1 MSSKSSSRQP
11 QSKFQPK
18 APLELRIRAKNY
30 TITIRRG
37 ATLDCSWDSARTMAH
52 GPGSRPQSSKSSS
65 FLSSRGGRGG
75 WSSKSSRGGLFG
87 GDGTAGGVTGAAG
100 TGLMRPDATFAG
112 DGSTTTHSS

>member
-1 MSSKSSSRQP
+1 MRN
-11 QSKFQPK
+11 
-18 APLELRIRAKNY
+18 RRTY

-37 ATLDCSWDSARTMAH
+37 ATLDCSWDSARAMAH

-65 FLSSRGGRGG
+65 VVVSSPGGRGG

-100 TGLMRPDATFAG
+100 TGLMRPATSSFAG
-112 DGSTTTHSS
+112 KGTHSS

>member
-1 MSSKSSSRQP
+1 MRNRKS
-11 QSKFQPK
+11 
-18 APLELRIRAKNY
+18 Y

-37 ATLDCSWDSARTMAH
+37 ATLDCSWDSARAIAH

-65 FLSSRGGRGG
+65 FLVSSLGGRGG

-100 TGLMRPDATFAG
+100 TGLMRPVTSVSFGAG
-112 DGSTTTHSS
+112 KGTHSS